1 VAVRLALDT
10 NRYTDLARQVP
21 DVVQTAAGATEL
33 CLPFVVLAE
42 LHQGFRNGSRRA
54 DNERQLKRFLAQP
67 GVRVL
72 WPDDATVDLY
82 ATLAVQLRQQ
92 ATPIPTNDLWIAAL
106 TLQNGL
112 TLYSRDRHFDH
123 LAQVPRI

>member
-21 DVVQTAAGATEL
+21 EVARTAASATEL
-33 CLPFVVLAE
+33 GLPFIVLAE

-54 DNERQLKRFLAQP
+54 ANEHQLERFLSQP

-72 WPDDATVDLY
+72 WPDDGTVDLY
-82 ATLAVQLRQQ
+82 ATLAAQLRRQ

-106 TLQNGL
+106 TLQHGL
-112 TLYSRDRHFDH
+112 TLYSRDQHFDH
-123 LAQVPRI
+123 LPQVPRI

>member
-1 VAVRLALDT
+1 MRLAPDT

-21 DVVQTAAGATEL
+21 EVVRTAATAGEL
-33 CLPFVVLAE
+33 CLPFIVLAE

-54 DNERQLKRFLAQP
+54 ENEDQLKRFLAQP
-67 GVRVL
+67 GVRV

-82 ATLAVQLRQQ
+82 ATLAVQLRRQ

-106 TLQNGL
+106 ALQNGL
-112 TLYSRDRHFDH
+112 TLYSRDHHFDH
-123 LAQVPRI
+123 LSQIPRI

>member
-21 DVVQTAAGATEL
+21 DVVQTAASATEL
-33 CLPFVVLAE
+33 GLPFIVLAE

-54 DNERQLKRFLAQP
+54 ENERQLERFLSQP

-72 WPDDATVDLY
+72 WADDGTIDLY
-82 ATLAVQLRQQ
+82 AMLAVQLRRQ

-106 TLQNGL
+106 TLQHGL
-112 TLYSRDRHFDH
+112 TLY
-123 LAQVPRI
+123 